1 MGVLGVY
8 CRISNKRD
16 NYSMGEQKR
25 MGIEVCEN
33 NGFDYKIYEEVE
45 SGVKGKVGRKYFKE
59 MMSLVEEGVLDGVVI
74 YNVDR
79 FLRDKRVSIEVED
92 IYEENDGFE
101 LYVDGI
107 KREIGE
113 YENDKD
119 WWEYEVSRSGNEI
132 RSMRRKFFM
141 GLKKSYRDGL
151 SYGGGRRYGFIRVK
165 DRKSEKRIIV
175 NEEQKEIIVYLHKI
189 LNGKKYIKNITHLRE
204 IIFEKFEVNI
214 YYAKLIRL
222 ITDETYY
229 SGIMKT
235 TFMGEEYSFEVD
247 KMITKDVFDKSNRRY
262 IELKGKRKGRDKK
275 DYLLKGKV
283 YCGGCGERSY
293 ILGSGK
299 SDGKDY
305 KYYSCSSFI
314 YADRIKL
321 NKKGGCD
328 IYKKNTINMKI
339 LDNVVWEMLFRV
351 LSNIDVVKKEYLKK
365 YDNKIGENKKFKG
378 RLKYGED
385 RLKDLEK
392 EEIEVLKNLGKSG
405 LDSKRLKLIISDFD
419 ERKEKILD
427 DIKRY
432 EKENKKYKNKE
443 IVSDYLDLMKIDLD
457 RRKNVDISNRKDEI
471 NRYVERVCVER
482 MSDNDYNIDLK
493 LKIEVSKEE
502 NDSFVDDVIKM
513 NKNNFYI
520 KNNHIYKVDSYIER
534 IILDIKCN
542 VLINNYIRGRDNLN
556 HTFKIDRLGFDI
568 K

>member
-8 CRISNKRD
+8 CRISNKRE
-16 NYSMGEQKR
+16 NYSLDEQKR
-25 MGIEVCEN
+25 MGIEVCKN
-33 NGFDYKIYEEVE
+33 NGFEYRHYEEVE
-45 SGVKGKVGRKYFKE
+45 SGIKGGLGRKHFKK

-92 IYEENDGFE
+92 IYEEIGGFE

-113 YENDKD
+113 YEKDKD

-204 IIFEKFEVNI
+204 IIFEKFGVNL
-214 YYAKLIRL
+214 YNQKLHRL

-247 KMITKDVFDKSNRRY
+247 KMITKDVFDISNRRL

-299 SDGKDY
+299 KDKDY
-305 KYYSCSSFI
+305 KYFSCSSFV
-314 YADRIKL
+314 YTDRINLK
-321 NKKGGCD
+321 KKGGCSV
-328 IYKKNTINMKI
+328 YRKNTINMKV
-339 LDNVVWEMLFRV
+339 LENVVWEMLFRV
-351 LSNIDVVKKEYLKK
+351 LENVDVVKKEYLKK
-365 YDNKIGENKKFKG
+365 YEDGIGQTKKFKG

-405 LDSKRLKLIISDFD
+405 LDNRRLKLIISDFD

-432 EKENKKYKNKE
+432 KKENKKYENKE
-443 IVSDYLDLMKIDLD
+443 IVSDYLDLMKKDLD

-471 NRYVERVCVER
+471 NKYVEKVFIER
-482 MSDNDYNIDLK
+482 IGENDYNIDFK
-493 LKIEVSKEE
+493 MKIDVSKLEK
-502 NDSFVDDVIKM
+502 DRFVDSLIEN

-520 KNNHIYKVDSYIER
+520 RNNHICKVDSYIER
-534 IILDIKCN
+534 IILDVRSHI
-542 VLINNYIRGRDNLN
+542 LINNYVRGRDNLN
-556 HTFKIDRLGFDI
+556 HTFKIENVGFEI
-568 K
+568 I

>member
-8 CRISNKRD
+8 CRISNKRE
-16 NYSMGEQKR
+16 NYSLEEQKR
-25 MGIEVCEN
+25 MGIDVCN
-33 NGFDYKIYEEVE
+33 SNGFDYRHYEEVE

-92 IYEENDGFE
+92 IYEEMDGFE

-113 YENDKD
+113 YEKDKD

-141 GLKKSYRDGL
+141 GLKKSYRDGI
-151 SYGGGRRYGFIRVK
+151 SYGGGRRYGFERVR
-165 DRKSEKRIIV
+165 DRRSKKRIII

-189 LNGKKYIKNITHLRE
+189 LNGKKKIKNLTHLRE
-204 IIFEKFEVNI
+204 MIFEKFDVNL
-214 YYAKLIRL
+214 YSQKLNRI

-247 KMITKDVFDKSNRRY
+247 KMITKDVFDISNKRY
-262 IELKGKRKGRDKK
+262 VELKGLRKGRDKK
-275 DYLLKGKV
+275 DYLLKGKI

-293 ILGSGK
+293 IIGSGK
-299 SDGKDY
+299 SDGRDY
-305 KYYSCSSFI
+305 RYFSCSSFM
-314 YADRIKL
+314 YTDRVNLKR
-321 NKKGGCD
+321 KGGCD
-328 IYKKNTINMKI
+328 VYKKNTINMKV
-339 LDNVVWEMLFRV
+339 LENVIWEILFRV
-351 LSNIDVVKKEYLKK
+351 LGNIDVVKKEYLKK
-365 YDNKIGENKKFKG
+365 YEDGIGQTKKFKG

-405 LDSKRLKLIISDFD
+405 LDNRRLKLIISDFD

-432 EKENKKYKNKE
+432 KKENKKYENKE
-443 IVSDYLDLMKIDLD
+443 IVSDYLDLMKTDLE
-457 RRKNVDISNRKDEI
+457 RRKNVDVNSRKDEI
-471 NRYVERVCVER
+471 NRYIEKVSVERVGEK
-482 MSDNDYNIDLK
+482 DYNIDFRM
-493 LKIEVSKEE
+493 KIDVSKLEK
-502 NDSFVDDVIKM
+502 DRFVGEIVKS
-513 NKNNFYI
+513 NNNNFYI

-534 IILDIKCN
+534 IILDVRCN
-542 VLINNYIRGRDNLN
+542 IIVNNYIRERYNYYN
-556 HTFKIDRLGFDI
+556 IFKIENIGFNI

>member
-8 CRISNKRD
+8 CRISNKRE
-16 NYSMGEQKR
+16 NYSLDEQKR
-25 MGIEVCEN
+25 MGIEVCKN
-33 NGFDYKIYEEVE
+33 NGFEYKHYEEVE
-45 SGVKGKVGRKYFKE
+45 SGIKGGLGRKHFKK

-92 IYEENDGFE
+92 IYEEIGGFE

-113 YENDKD
+113 YEKDKD

-204 IIFEKFEVNI
+204 IIFEKFGVNL
-214 YYAKLIRL
+214 YNQKLHRL

-247 KMITKDVFDKSNRRY
+247 KMITKDVFDISNRRL

-299 SDGKDY
+299 KDKDY
-305 KYYSCSSFI
+305 KYFSCSSFV
-314 YADRIKL
+314 YTDRINLK
-321 NKKGGCD
+321 KKGGCSV
-328 IYKKNTINMKI
+328 YRKNTINMKV
-339 LDNVVWEMLFRV
+339 LENVVWEMLFRV
-351 LSNIDVVKKEYLKK
+351 LENVDVVKKEYLKK
-365 YDNKIGENKKFKG
+365 YEDGIGQTKKFKG

-405 LDSKRLKLIISDFD
+405 LDNRRLKLIISDFD

-432 EKENKKYKNKE
+432 KKENKKYENKE
-443 IVSDYLDLMKIDLD
+443 IVSDYLDLMKKDLD

-471 NRYVERVCVER
+471 NKYVEKVFIER
-482 MSDNDYNIDLK
+482 IGENDYNIDFK
-493 LKIEVSKEE
+493 MKIDVSKLEK
-502 NDSFVDDVIKM
+502 DRFVDSLIEN

-520 KNNHIYKVDSYIER
+520 RNNHICKVDSYIER
-534 IILDIKCN
+534 IILDVRSHI
-542 VLINNYIRGRDNLN
+542 LINNYVRGRDNLN
-556 HTFKIDRLGFDI
+556 HTFKIENVGFEI
-568 K
+568 I